1 MMPKSLSFLL
11 EQLNNNR
18 KFPLINY
25 LSGRK
30 KRRGKKFRD
39 ETKPKKAL
47 TPYMLFIQEKRSEY
61 CGTEKGQGRSFTEIM
76 RDLAEMW
83 KTLTPE

>member
-47 TPYMLFIQEKRSEY
+47 TPYMLFI
-61 CGTEKGQGRSFTEIM
+61 
-76 RDLAEMW
+76 
-83 KTLTPE
+83 